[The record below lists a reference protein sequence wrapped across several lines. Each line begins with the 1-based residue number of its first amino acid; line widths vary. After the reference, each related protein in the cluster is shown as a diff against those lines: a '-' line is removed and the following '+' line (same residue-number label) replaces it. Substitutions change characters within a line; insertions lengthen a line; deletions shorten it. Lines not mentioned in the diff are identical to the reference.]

1 MKAYKGF
8 DKNLKCRGY
17 QYAVGKEYETDK
29 AELCACGF
37 HACEMPMK
45 VWDYYPPADGNR
57 YCEVEQSGDV
67 KSEGA
72 DGKSVSTKL
81 KVGAEIGIPG
91 LIKAQV
97 EWTREQVEKAKG
109 EQGGDCAT
117 LAGGNCA
124 TLAGGNY
131 ATLAGGYGATLAG
144 GNYAK
149 LAGGDCSTLAGG
161 DYAKLAGGYGA
172 TLAGGYGATLA
183 GGYGATLAGGKS
195 SVCVGGHGSRVK
207 GGLHSVLVLTAWEM
221 RNGEYIPTAVKAIV
235 VDGEKYKPD
244 TWYTLRDGE
253 VVEVKDEEDN

>member
-8 DKNLKCRGY
+8 DRNLQCRGY
-17 QYAVGKEYETDK
+17 QYEVGKEYETDK
-29 AELCACGF
+29 AELCECGF
-37 HACEMPMK
+37 HACEMPLK
-45 VWDYYPPADGNR
+45 VWDYYPPSDGNR

-72 DGKSVSTKL
+72 GGKSVSTKL

-109 EQGGDCAT
+109 EQGGDYAT
-117 LAGGNCA
+117 LAGGDDA

-131 ATLAGGYGATLAG
+131 AKLAGGNWAKLAGGDGATLAG

-149 LAGGDCSTLAGG
+149 LAGGNYATLAGG
-161 DYAKLAGGYGA
+161 DWAKLAGGDGA
-172 TLAGGYGATLA
+172 K
-183 GGYGATLAGGKS
+183 LAGGKS
-195 SVCVGGHGSRVK
+195 SVCVGRHDSKVK
-207 GGLHSVLVLTAWEM
+207 GGLHSVLVLTAWET
-221 RNGEYIPTAVKAIV
+221 RDGEYIPTAVKAIV

-253 VVEVKDEEDN
+253 AVEVKDGEDN